1 MCLVRN
7 VHDFVW
13 YDNTRDTLLSPAE
26 PAVLDQGVTY
36 RGFVNEMISLT
47 CTADGVPLP
56 DIVWL
61 KDGCP
66 LSAHIAQSNRFL
78 VTEAVVPGFRV
89 HVPGAI
95 QSNLT
100 ILDSTEKDGGD
111 YMCRATN
118 EIDTA
123 YLPAP
128 HQVVVDG
135 TLIKGSINTIVPNL
149 VHLSMVLQ
157 K

>member
-1 MCLVRN
+1 MCLVSKIHACYS
-7 VHDFVW
+7 VAHVICIF
-13 YDNTRDTLLSPAE
+13 SFSAG
-26 PAVLDQGVTY
+26 PAVLDQSIIY
-36 RGFVNEMISLT
+36 RGLVKGRISLT

-61 KDGCP
+61 KDDCP

-89 HVPGAI
+89 HVPEAR

-100 ILDSTEKDGGD
+100 IVDSTEKDGGE
-111 YMCRATN
+111 YSCWATN
-118 EIDTA
+118 EIDYA

-128 HQVVVDG
+128 YHVTVDG
-135 TLIKGSINTIVPNL
+135 KLETVSSNVKTAIST
-149 VHLSMVLQ
+149 Q
-157 K
+157 